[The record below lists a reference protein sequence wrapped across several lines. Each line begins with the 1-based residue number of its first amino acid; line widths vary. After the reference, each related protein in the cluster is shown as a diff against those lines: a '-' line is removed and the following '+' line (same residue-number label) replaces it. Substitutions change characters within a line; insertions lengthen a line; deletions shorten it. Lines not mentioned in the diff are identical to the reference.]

1 MNSQPLLTLR
11 TGNCYR
17 VVIINGDKALVM
29 KHETSREKPRISIVT
44 CFNNPQILEA
54 NLLRSLSNQNEPFE
68 LILVDNTTMK
78 FKSLSLALNLGG
90 NNSSGNY
97 IMFVHQDVYLQ
108 CKNWLRSAIRCLESL
123 LDIGAAGASGVSSNG
138 EFVGFI
144 LDRGLFWGKPIKQT
158 MIAQTLDEQL
168 VIVPRWIFDTVKF
181 DERFRFH
188 SYVADY
194 CLTLQEKGYV
204 VYVLPLAVEHN
215 SMTIG
220 IHKASPIEADDK
232 LVYLKHKYF
241 FKSIHKTGGVLDMF
255 YQVRNNVASVLSN
268 FHLMAVKCAFNF
280 LGGVFIGKILD
291 LGCVPGEQ
299 LYLMKSL
306 KNKRYSV
313 GVSDKKR
320 YVLVS
325 KQLNVH
331 NDYVIAQLEKLPFKE
346 HSFDATVF
354 FGILEYTP
362 KKQAN
367 NIVTVA
373 EKIGKKVIVKV
384 PYLCSPIFLPLFF
397 NKNRA
402 PYSVFHSCWDVADFQ
417 KRGYKTLVLGLR
429 NLTPLLLLA
438 VKQSNY

>member
-17 VVIINGDKALVM
+17 AVIINGDKALVM
-29 KHETSREKPRISIVT
+29 KYETSREKPRISIVT
-44 CFNNPQILEA
+44 CFNNPRILEA

-97 IMFVHQDVYLQ
+97 IMFVHQDVYLRG
-108 CKNWLRSAIRCLESL
+108 KNWLCTGIHFLESL
-123 LDIGAAGASGVSSNG
+123 LDIGAAGVSGVSPNG

-144 LDRGLFWGKPIKQT
+144 LDRGRYWGNLIKQPMT
-158 MIAQTLDEQL
+158 AQTLDEQL
-168 VIVPRWIFDTVKF
+168 VIVPRWIFNTTKF

-194 CLTLQEKGYV
+194 CFTLQEKGYM
-204 VYVLPLAVEHN
+204 VYVLPLTVEHN
-215 SMTIG
+215 SITIG
-220 IHKASPIEADDK
+220 IRRLSPIETDDR
-232 LVYLKHKYF
+232 LLYLKHKHF
-241 FKSIHKTGGVLDMF
+241 FKSIHKTTGTLDVF
-255 YQVRNNVASVLSN
+255 YQIREKLATIFSSL
-268 FHLMAVKCAFNF
+268 HLMAVKCALQS
-280 LGGVFIGKILD
+280 LGGHLTGTILD

-299 LYLMKSL
+299 LYLRKLL

-325 KQLNVH
+325 KQLKVH
-331 NDYVIAQLEKLPFKE
+331 NDYVIAKLEKLPFKE
-346 HSFDATVF
+346 HSFDATIF
-354 FGILEYTP
+354 FGILEYMS
-362 KKQAN
+362 KEQAN
-367 NIVTVA
+367 NIVSIA
-373 EKIGKKVIVKV
+373 EKIGKKVMVKV
-384 PYLCSPIFLPLFF
+384 PYLCSPIFLPLLS

-402 PYSVFHSCWDVADFQ
+402 ACSVFQSCWDVADFQ
-417 KRGYKTLVLGLR
+417 KRGYKTLVLGVR
-429 NLTPLLLLA
+429 NLTPLLLFA
-438 VKQSNY
+438 VK